1 MCDLIGRVLV
11 ATTLLGQRHFI
22 RLLQVSDGLSA
33 CQHPV
38 ATAWLDE
45 TQTLNLTVFQDLKLQ
60 VLSTHAVTGDIT
72 DGFENTALLK
82 PGDSLIIYG
91 PDVGHDELEAMSLR
105 SESEDERTMH
115 KHD

>member
-1 MCDLIGRVLV
+1 MQVGDR
-11 ATTLLGQRHFI
+11 LG
-22 RLLQVSDGLSA
+22 V
-33 CQHPV
+33 CKHPV
-38 ATAWLDE
+38 ATAWLDQ